1 MEKEALEWGG
11 GCPWVLARSSVQD
24 GGRRKGQ
31 SGTGP
36 LGNSRGAGGGEGY
49 TCSRSGFVTWGP
61 LTSLMFPPELRH
73 LPCQARR
80 SFG

>member
-36 LGNSRGAGGGEGY
+36 LGNSRGAGGGGRA
-49 TCSRSGFVTWGP
+49 THAAGVD
-61 LTSLMFPPELRH
+61 L
-73 LPCQARR
+73 
-80 SFG
+80 